1 MDKSTACQLALSLL
15 GEHQVKPHTPQA
27 NILSQQYTEC
37 VRYANS
43 LAHWS
48 FARTKR
54 TLSPLSSA
62 SATDGITTYAI
73 PADCLRIISLTTTSG
88 ERVPK
93 WKIFSNFIE
102 CTSAPS
108 DTLTLT
114 YTSDL
119 LSAQADL
126 PDSSPAF
133 CQYVIHL
140 LAARIAPTI
149 TGELA
154 IQSELE
160 NKAQAYLSQAMTYDA
175 QQDSSNDQS
184 PLNNTLGLN
193 SRRDNSYF
201 RTLIF

>member
-27 NILSQQYTEC
+27 VLLSQQYTEC

-48 FARTKR
+48 FARAKR
-54 TLSPLSSA
+54 TLSPLSSSVA
-62 SATDGITTYAI
+62 ADGVTTYAI

-102 CTSAPS
+102 CSSAPS
-108 DTLTLT
+108 DTLTLI

-126 PDSSPAF
+126 PDAAPSF

-140 LAARIAPTI
+140 LAARIAPSI

-154 IQSELE
+154 LQTELE
-160 NKAQAYLSQAMTYDA
+160 NRAQTYLSQAMTFDA
-175 QQDSSNDQS
+175 QQEASNDQS
-184 PLNNTLGLN
+184 PLHNTLGLN

-201 RTLIF
+201 RILTF

>member
-1 MDKSTACQLALSLL
+1 MDKATACQLALSLL

-27 NILSQQYTEC
+27 VLLSQQYTEC

-43 LAHWS
+43 LSHWS
-48 FARTKR
+48 FARAKR
-54 TLSPLSSA
+54 TLAPLSSA
-62 SATDGITTYAI
+62 TSTDGITTYAI
-73 PADCLRIISLTTTSG
+73 PADCLRIIELTTTSG
-88 ERVPK
+88 ERIPK
-93 WKIFSNFIE
+93 WKIFGSFIE
-102 CTSAPS
+102 AYSTPS

-126 PDSSPAF
+126 PDSAPSF

-140 LAARIAPTI
+140 LAARIAPSI

-160 NKAQAYLSQAMTYDA
+160 NKAQAYLSQAMTFDA
-175 QQDSSNDQS
+175 QQEASNDQS
-184 PLNNTLGLN
+184 PLHNTLGL
-193 SRRDNSYF
+193 SARRDNSYF
-201 RTLIF
+201 RLLTF

>member
-27 NILSQQYTEC
+27 NILSQQYIEC

-48 FARTKR
+48 FARAKR
-54 TLSPLSSA
+54 TLTPLSP
-62 SATDGITTYAI
+62 ATAADGITTYAI
-73 PADCLRIISLTTTSG
+73 PADCLRIISLATTSG
-88 ERVPK
+88 DKIPK

-102 CTSAPS
+102 CYSVPS
-108 DTLTLT
+108 DTLYLT

-119 LSAQADL
+119 LSAQAEL
-126 PDSSPAF
+126 PDSCPSF

-160 NKAQAYLSQAMTYDA
+160 NKAQVYLAQAMTYDA
-175 QQDSSNDQS
+175 QQEASNDQS
-184 PLNNTLGLN
+184 PLHNTLGL
-193 SRRDNSYF
+193 SARRDNSYF
-201 RTLIF
+201 RLLTF

>member
-1 MDKSTACQLALSLL
+1 MDKATACQLALSLL

-54 TLSPLSSA
+54 TLTPLSP
-62 SATDGITTYAI
+62 ATAADGITTYAI

-102 CTSAPS
+102 CYATPS
-108 DTLTLT
+108 DTLSLV

-126 PDSSPAF
+126 PDSAPAF

-160 NKAQAYLSQAMTYDA
+160 NKAQGYLSQAMTYDA

-184 PLNNTLGLN
+184 PLHNTLGL
-193 SRRDNSYF
+193 SDRRDNSYF